1 MLKVRRYTIINRLC
15 RIKNILELLSK
26 GEKLTTKRLV
36 EQYNTTDRIIQLDFK
51 EYLIPLFN
59 DYTIYY
65 NHSEKC
71 YLSQYPF
78 LQSSLLNSEELATIS
93 ILKNKSKDK
102 YADEELHLN
111 TDNLFK
117 KLEDSLQNSIYKLP
131 FIENIED
138 NEKDIIKIK
147 NAIKSKTVIECIY
160 NEKPRELYP
169 LKILNLDSFW
179 YLINYDVD
187 YNEVRRYHLNS
198 IKEVE
203 LQDES
208 FNFDEELVDSFD
220 NAINA
225 YFEPH
230 VKPFA
235 IELFLDK
242 KVSKY
247 FLRRPI
253 NRTQRILKTYEDR
266 SIDIEVF
273 ITDFME
279 IIPLIQSYIPY
290 ILVISPDEL
299 NEIIALNLKGYISK
313 TT

>member
-1 MLKVRRYTIINRLC
+1 M
-15 RIKNILELLSK
+15 
-26 GEKLTTKRLV
+26 
-36 EQYNTTDRIIQLDFK
+36 
-51 EYLIPLFN
+51 
-59 DYTIYY
+59 
-65 NHSEKC
+65 
-71 YLSQYPF
+71 
-78 LQSSLLNSEELATIS
+78 ATIA

-102 YADEELHLN
+102 YADEELPLY
-111 TDNLFK
+111 TDNLFE
-117 KLEDSLQNSIYKLP
+117 KLEDSLKNSIYKLP

-138 NEKDIIKIK
+138 NETNIIKIK
-147 NAIKSKTVIECIY
+147 NAIKSKIVIECVY
-160 NEKPRELYP
+160 NEKLRELYP

-187 YNEVRRYHLNS
+187 YDEVRRYHLNS

-208 FNFDEELVDSFD
+208 FDFDEEIISGFD

-230 VKPFA
+230 IKPFA
-235 IELFLDK
+235 VELFLDK

-247 FLRRPI
+247 FLRKPI
-253 NRTQRILKTYEDR
+253 NQTQRILKTYEDE

-290 ILVISPDEL
+290 IMVISPDEL
-299 NEIIALNLKGYISK
+299 NKTIKSNLEEYFSK

>member
-1 MLKVRRYTIINRLC
+1 MNNSRTHRINF
-15 RIKNILELLSK
+15 ILIRLSK
-26 GEKLTTKRLV
+26 GENLTTQKLA
-36 EQYNTTDRIIQLDFK
+36 EQFETTTRIIQLDFK
-51 EYLIPLFN
+51 DYIIPLFG
-59 DYTIYY
+59 DDTIYY
-65 NHSEKC
+65 DYSQKC
-71 YLSQYPF
+71 YSAKYPF
-78 LQSSLLNSEELATIS
+78 LQSSLLDSVELATIA

-102 YADEELHLN
+102 FADEELSIN
-111 TDNLFK
+111 TDKLFE
-117 KLEDSLQNSIYKLP
+117 KLEESLKNSIYKLP
-131 FIENIED
+131 SIETIEE
-138 NEKDIIKIK
+138 NQADIIKVK
-147 NAIKSKTVIECIY
+147 NAIKTKTKIECIY
-160 NEKPRELYP
+160 NDKKRELYP

-179 YLINYDVD
+179 YLINYDLK
-187 YNEVRRYHLNS
+187 YNEIRRYHLNS
-198 IKEVE
+198 IKSVE
-203 LQDES
+203 LQDDTE
-208 FNFDEELVDSFD
+208 FDFDEEIIRGFD

-247 FLRRPI
+247 FLRKPI
-253 NRTQRILKTYEDR
+253 NQTQRVLKTYEDE

-279 IIPLIQSYIPY
+279 IIPLIQSYLPY

-299 NEIIALNLKGYISK
+299 NKIIKTNLEVYFSK

>member
-1 MLKVRRYTIINRLC
+1 MNRNRILRINTILT
-15 RIKNILELLSK
+15 KLSR
-26 GEKLTTKRLV
+26 GENLTTKRLV
-36 EQYNTTDRIIQLDFK
+36 EQFKTTDRIIQLDFK
-51 EYLIPLFN
+51 EYIVPLFG
-59 DYTIYY
+59 DDTIYY
-65 NHSEKC
+65 NHSEK
-71 YLSQYPF
+71 YFSAKYPF
-78 LQSSLLNSEELATIS
+78 LQSSLLNSEELATIA

-102 YADEELHLN
+102 YAGEELPLY
-111 TDNLFK
+111 TDNLFE
-117 KLEDSLQNSIYKLP
+117 KLEDSLKNSIYKLP

-138 NEKDIIKIK
+138 NETNTIKIK
-147 NAIKSKTVIECIY
+147 NAIKSKTVIECVY
-160 NEKPRELYP
+160 NEKLRELYP

-187 YNEVRRYHLNS
+187 YNEVRRYHLKS

-203 LQDES
+203 LQDEN
-208 FNFDEELVDSFD
+208 FDFDEELIDSFD

-230 VKPFA
+230 IKPFA
-235 IELFLDK
+235 VELFLDK

-253 NRTQRILKTYEDR
+253 NKTQRVIKTYEDG

-279 IIPLIQSYIPY
+279 IIPLIQSYLPHIM
-290 ILVISPDEL
+290 VISPNGL
-299 NEIIALNLKGYISK
+299 NETIQSNLKDYLSK

>member
-1 MLKVRRYTIINRLC
+1 M
-15 RIKNILELLSK
+15 
-26 GEKLTTKRLV
+26 V
-36 EQYNTTDRIIQLDFK
+36 EQFDTTDRIIQLDFK
-51 EYLIPLFN
+51 EYIIPLFGN
-59 DYTIYY
+59 DTIYY

-71 YLSQYPF
+71 FSAKYPF
-78 LQSSLLNSEELATIS
+78 LQSSLLNSEELATIA

-102 YADEELHLN
+102 FTDEELSFN
-111 TDNLFK
+111 TEKLFE
-117 KLEDSLQNSIYKLP
+117 KLEDSLKNSIYKLP
-131 FIENIED
+131 SIESIEE
-138 NEKDIIKIK
+138 NQTDIIKVK
-147 NAIKSKTVIECIY
+147 NAIKTKTKIECIY
-160 NEKPRELYP
+160 NDKKRELYP

-179 YLINYDVD
+179 YLINYDLE
-187 YNEVRRYHLNS
+187 YNEIRRYHLNS

-203 LQDES
+203 LQDIE
-208 FNFDEELVDSFD
+208 FEFDEEIISGFD

-247 FLRRPI
+247 FLRKPI
-253 NRTQRILKTYEDR
+253 NQTQRVLKTYEDE

-273 ITDFME
+273 ITDFIE
-279 IIPLIQSYIPY
+279 IIPLIQSYLPHIM
-290 ILVISPDEL
+290 IISPDEL
-299 NEIIALNLKGYISK
+299 NKIIKSNLEEYFSK